1 MEKLRILLTNHH
13 CFNFGGTENYTSDLA
28 AYLYSLGHDV
38 SIYIHTKHQKMLAF
52 DYFKAKHPFITWY
65 IATPPPNNFD
75 LMLMN
80 HNTTLK
86 ALSKYKGYKICTTHG
101 LPGLEKFAPGADAY
115 VCISQELFDFYTGI
129 PDRKLIKTGFVFDK
143 PRYPFKEKL
152 KDTNAIL
159 IDYTPTPK
167 SMDYFYKVCRDLGI
181 WAEAFNSKNITPAG
195 MDNIYKNYD
204 IICATGRTALEA
216 AASNKRV
223 VVYSHFGCDGVLR
236 PEIDRNNFSGR
247 YTEDLTILDSALQE
261 AISLTQRDLDKI
273 HKYLNI
279 ERSIKSAVD
288 KYLAIYKD
296 RQK

>member
-13 CFNFGGTENYTSDLA
+13 YFNFGGTENYTADLA
-28 AYLYSLGHDV
+28 AYLHLLGHDV
-38 SIYIHTKHQKMLAF
+38 SIYIHTKHPKMLAF

-143 PRYPFKEKL
+143 LRYPFKEKL

-167 SMDYFYKVCRDLGI
+167 SMDYFYKVCKDLGI

-195 MDNIYKNYD
+195 MNNIYKNYD

-216 AASNKRV
+216 AALNKRV
-223 VVYSHFGCDGVLR
+223 VVYSHFGADGFICPKL
-236 PEIDRNNFSGR
+236 DKTNFSGR
-247 YTEDLTILDSALQE
+247 YTNSLQSLEGSLKSAIV
-261 AISLTQRDLDKI
+261 ATQKDLDVM
-273 HKYLNI
+273 HKYLKE
-279 ERSIKSAVD
+279 ERSIKHAAD
-288 KYLAIYKD
+288 QYLKIYYES
-296 RQK
+296 